1 MRARGKPRRT
11 GQLLWPRPGPLALG
25 DRVTLRYRA
34 RRSWTRDDERRDV
47 SAVLRCVETLPSGS
61 ATTAASLTCPTRV
74 VSTHPWFEVEIDLEI
89 ALGGMPTMNAAGHR
103 VHWTLTVLD
112 DAEADGGQGV
122 VVEVIVAPVVAAGV
136 LDGGAVR

>member
-11 GQLLWPRPGPLALG
+11 GQLLWPRPGPVALG
-25 DRVTLRYRA
+25 ERVTLRYRA
-34 RRSWTRDDERRDV
+34 RRTRAGDDERRTV
-47 SAVLRCVETLPSGS
+47 SAVLRRVETLPSGS

-74 VSTHPWFEVEIDLEI
+74 VSTRPWFEVEIDLEV
-89 ALGGMPTMNAAGHR
+89 ALGGMPTMNMAGHR

-122 VVEVIVAPVVAAGV
+122 GLEVVVAPVVAAGV

>member
-34 RRSWTRDDERRDV
+34 RRSSAGDDERRTVD
-47 SAVLRCVETLPSGS
+47 AVLRCVETLPSGS
-61 ATTAASLTCPTRV
+61 STTAASLTCPTRV
-74 VSTHPWFEVEIDLEI
+74 VARHPWFEVEIDVEI
-89 ALGGMPTMNAAGHR
+89 ALGGMPTMNVAGHG

-122 VVEVIVAPVVAAGV
+122 VVEVVVAPAVAAAV